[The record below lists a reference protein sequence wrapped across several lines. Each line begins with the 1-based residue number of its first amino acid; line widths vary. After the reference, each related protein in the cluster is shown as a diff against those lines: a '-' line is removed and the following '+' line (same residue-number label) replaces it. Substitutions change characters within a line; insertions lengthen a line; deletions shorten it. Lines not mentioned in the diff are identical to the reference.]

1 MEEVKIYAPATVA
14 NVACGFDVLGF
25 ALDFPGDT
33 VVARKNDSEKLS
45 ISKIENGDS
54 LSKSPDDN
62 VVTVAVQAMLDH
74 LDSKQGIDFE
84 LTKGVKPGSGIGSS
98 AASSAAAV
106 VAANYLLGEPFKKVD
121 LVQFAMMG
129 EKLASGTAH
138 ADNVAP
144 SVCGGF
150 TLVRSYEPLDIIKIG
165 PPEELWCT
173 VIHPQLEVKTRDARR
188 VLKGGI
194 DLKKAI
200 TQWGNVGGLIA
211 GLHQSDY
218 ELIGRSLVDVV
229 IEPIR
234 SILIPGYSDV
244 KKVSLEAGALGCS
257 ISGSGPSIFTLCKG
271 EESALRVKDAMAEV
285 YEQYGVEFDIHV
297 SKINLEG
304 AKVAQ
309 Q

>member
-1 MEEVKIYAPATVA
+1 MDQVKVYAPASVA

-25 ALDFPGDT
+25 ALDYPGDT
-33 VVARKNDSEKLS
+33 VIARKNDSGKLS
-45 ISKIENGDS
+45 ISKIHNGDN
-54 LSKSPDDN
+54 LSCEPGEN
-62 VVTVAVQAMLDH
+62 VVTVAVQAMLDN
-74 LDSKQGIDFE
+74 LGSTQGIDFE
-84 LTKGVKPGSGIGSS
+84 LFKGVKPGSGIGSS
-98 AASSAAAV
+98 AASSSAAV
-106 VAANYLLGEPFKKVD
+106 VAANYLLDEPFKKAD

-150 TLVRSYEPLDIIKIG
+150 TLVRSYEPLDVIKIDS
-165 PPEELWCT
+165 PDELWCT

-211 GLHQSDY
+211 GLYKSDY
-218 ELIGRSLVDVV
+218 DLIGRSLVDVV

-244 KKVSLEAGALGCS
+244 KQVSLKAGALGCS
-257 ISGSGPSIFTLCKG
+257 ISGSGPSIFSLCKG
-271 EESALRVKDAMAEV
+271 EESALQVKDAIADV
-285 YEQYGVEFDIHV
+285 YEQYGVEFEIHV

-304 AKVAQ
+304 AKVVS
-309 Q
+309 